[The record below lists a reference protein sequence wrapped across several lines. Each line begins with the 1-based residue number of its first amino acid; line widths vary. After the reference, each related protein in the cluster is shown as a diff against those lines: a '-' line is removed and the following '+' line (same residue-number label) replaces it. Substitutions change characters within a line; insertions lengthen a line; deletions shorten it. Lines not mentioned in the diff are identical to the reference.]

1 MSPARLKRICSD
13 NALDST
19 GLRID
24 VVETTGITGSAGA
37 AFDFELPSIHRAAKY
52 FGSAIFAAEK
62 NASLTAN
69 ISAYLRQ
76 YHDLL

>member
-1 MSPARLKRICSD
+1 
-13 NALDST
+13 
-19 GLRID
+19 
-24 VVETTGITGSAGA
+24 VETTGITGSAGA
-37 AFDFELPSIHRAAKY
+37 AFDFEPPSIHRAAKY

-76 YHDLL
+76 DHDLL